1 MRIIQIIY
9 RVYVKRIFDFLFA
22 LIILPFVCLII
33 IIVTPFIYFT
43 DKGPIFYNAIRIGQF
58 GKPFKMFKLRT
69 MVVNA
74 ADIRLEDGSTFN
86 SLDDARLTK
95 IGKILRKTS
104 IDELPQII
112 NVLIGDMS
120 LIGPRP
126 DPLDWLEKYTIE
138 QREFLKV
145 KPGISGYNQAYFR
158 NSADGATKLKNDLYY
173 AQNISFKFD
182 AKILF
187 KTIFTILLREN
198 LYIEELRK

>member
-1 MRIIQIIY
+1 MLY
-9 RVYVKRIFDFLFA
+9 SKYLKRLFDFVSSLIA
-22 LIILPFVCLII
+22 LPLVIVIVLIAS
-33 IIVTPFIYFT
+33 PFIYFT

-69 MVVNA
+69 MFVNA
-74 ADIRLEDGSTFN
+74 LDIRLEDGSTFN
-86 SLDDARLTK
+86 SDDDPRLTK
-95 IGKILRKTS
+95 IGKILRKSS

-126 DPLDWLEKYTIE
+126 DPLDWLERYTIE

-158 NSADGATKLKNDLYY
+158 NSADGVTKLKNDLYY
-173 AQNISFKFD
+173 ARNISFKFD
-182 AKILF
+182 VKILF
-187 KTIFTILLREN
+187 KTIRTILLREN

>member
-1 MRIIQIIY
+1 MRIPQKIY
-9 RVYVKRIFDFLFA
+9 RIYVKSIFDFLFA

-33 IIVTPFIYFT
+33 IVVTPFIYLS
-43 DKGPIFYNAIRIGQF
+43 DKGSVFYTAKRIGQH
-58 GKPFKMFKLRT
+58 GKIFKIFKLRT
-69 MVVNA
+69 MITNA
-74 ADIRLEDGSTFN
+74 PDIRLEDGSTYN
-86 SLDDARLTK
+86 SFDDFRLTK
-95 IGKILRKTS
+95 VGKILRKTS

-126 DPLDWLEKYTIE
+126 DPIDWLEKYTIE

-158 NSADGATKLKNDLYY
+158 NSADGVTKLKNDLYY

-182 AKILF
+182 VKILF
-187 KTIFTILLREN
+187 KTIGAILLREN